1 MNWEAHRREDGSID
15 LVAVFTE
22 INGVS
27 PNVRVTAYLNMIQ
40 NLQPVKSRQTAAVAI
55 AVAYYLA

>member
-15 LVAVFTE
+15 LVAAFAE
-22 INGVS
+22 INGV
-27 PNVRVTAYLNMIQ
+27 PPDARVAAYLNMIQ

-55 AVAYYLA
+55 AAAYYLM